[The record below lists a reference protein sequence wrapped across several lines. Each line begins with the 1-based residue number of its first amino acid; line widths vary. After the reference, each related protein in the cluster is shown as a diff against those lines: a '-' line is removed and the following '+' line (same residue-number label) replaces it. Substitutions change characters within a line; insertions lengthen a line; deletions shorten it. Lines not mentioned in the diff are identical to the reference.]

1 VEKGFLRT
9 AIGQELVDPKTLTNL
24 AQTGR
29 AGRRRPPGGPLGG
42 RSRVDVVPTQLVP
55 VSKGNRVNIPEP
67 GSARLRGDATD
78 LGDVVRCSKE
88 SSLFSLTS
96 WDDPGIVS
104 YGERAG
110 PPEERPNLRGVWNAA
125 AAP

>member
-1 VEKGFLRT
+1 MEKGFLRT
-9 AIGQELVDPKTLTNL
+9 AIGQELVDPKTRINL

-29 AGRRRPPGGPLGG
+29 AGRGPPFSLSGGTGNP
-42 RSRVDVVPTQLVP
+42 VPIQLVP

-96 WDDPGIVS
+96 WDDPGIV
-104 YGERAG
+104 
-110 PPEERPNLRGVWNAA
+110 
-125 AAP
+125 